1 MLKKLKIH
9 ILIIL
14 LLASNFS
21 SALSMHYCHDELHQ
35 FNVEIFNFQRTFDKQ
50 LDCCCHN
57 QQVNSCCYNQSY
69 DEIFSSS
76 IVKFDDESSF
86 DFQDIQFKTTTNFSC
101 IQADQKP
108 LKSIYFYAK
117 QANSPPLYKL
127 YSKYILYA

>member
-1 MLKKLKIH
+1 MKRFS
-9 ILIIL
+9 ILIMSL
-14 LLASNFS
+14 LLLISNFS
-21 SALSMHYCHDELHQ
+21 GAMSMHFCHGEPHQ
-35 FNVEIFNFQRTFDKQ
+35 LKVEILEVQNNFIKE
-50 LDCCCHN
+50 LACCCHN

-86 DFQDIQFKTTTNFSC
+86 DFQDIQFKTTTNFSF
-101 IQADQKP
+101 IQAGQKP